1 MQIFDLAEGTYRI
14 NYGQIAVLLNNL
26 KKFVIKSTTV
36 LPYYD
41 FSYTGLIKVFECRR
55 SESATELVFGK
66 TVTSY
71 LFFFSNYFYYMYD
84 SIIICLQPFF
94 YRLLILEKLTK
105 SEGMKPSIFEPA
117 ENDYERSWQIFQN
130 LHKDLPYGPKE
141 SRVCFF

>member
-71 LFFFSNYFYYMYD
+71 LFFFFKLLLLHVRFYNYKFAA
-84 SIIICLQPFF
+84 
-94 YRLLILEKLTK
+94 
-105 SEGMKPSIFEPA
+105 IF
-117 ENDYERSWQIFQN
+117 
-130 LHKDLPYGPKE
+130 L
-141 SRVCFF
+141 